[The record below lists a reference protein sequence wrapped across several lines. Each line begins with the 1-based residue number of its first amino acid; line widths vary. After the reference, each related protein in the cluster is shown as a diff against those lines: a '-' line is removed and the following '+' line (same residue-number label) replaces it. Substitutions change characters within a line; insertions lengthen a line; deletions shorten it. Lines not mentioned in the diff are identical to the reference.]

1 MTLSCWV
8 SLLYFSSYFLV
19 SDEGVKAEGGRGARR
34 AEDKGR
40 TVAVLEM
47 ILESA

>member
-1 MTLSCWV
+1 M
-8 SLLYFSSYFLV
+8 
-19 SDEGVKAEGGRGARR
+19 SDEGVRAEGGRGARR
-34 AEDKGR
+34 AEHKER

>member
-1 MTLSCWV
+1 M
-8 SLLYFSSYFLV
+8 
-19 SDEGVKAEGGRGARR
+19 SDEGVRAEGGRGARGVQSR
-34 AEDKGR
+34 AEHKER